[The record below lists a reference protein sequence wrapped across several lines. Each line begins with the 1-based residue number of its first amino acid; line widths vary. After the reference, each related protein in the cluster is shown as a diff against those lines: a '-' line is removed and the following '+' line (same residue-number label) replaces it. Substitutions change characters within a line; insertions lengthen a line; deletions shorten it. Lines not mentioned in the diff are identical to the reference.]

1 MRRRAFITFL
11 AGAAVSRQFS
21 AHAQQTHKLPT
32 IGFLG
37 TDPAAW
43 SEWRAAFEERLRDLG
58 WIAGQTVLID
68 YQWAEGRRERE
79 SEIASEYVR
88 RKVDVIVTT
97 GSIAATLKKATASIP
112 IVFAAATDPLGSD
125 LVSNLSHPG
134 GNVTGLS
141 MQATDIAGKRLEL
154 LREVV
159 PSLHRLG
166 VMFDSGYP
174 AAVLERGEV
183 EAAARSLGVEVVPLE
198 LRRAEDVAPAFQ
210 ALKDGADAIYVVTDN
225 LVSANRMAIITFA
238 LSKRLPSTFN
248 LGEFVQAGGLMS
260 YGPNFPTLFR
270 RAAEYVDKILRGTKP
285 GEIPVEQPTK
295 FDLTVNLNTARALGL
310 TIPPRLLAT
319 ADEVFE

>member
-1 MRRRAFITFL
+1 MKRRDFLSLFGAVVGWPSTARA
-11 AGAAVSRQFS
+11 RQT
-21 AHAQQTHKLPT
+21 ANLPT

-37 TDPAAW
+37 TDPAIW
-43 SEWRAAFEERLRDLG
+43 SQWRAAFEERLRDLG

-68 YQWAEGRRERE
+68 YQWAEGRPERE

-112 IVFAAATDPLGSD
+112 IVFAAAVDPLGSG
-125 LVSNLSHPG
+125 LVANLSHPG

-141 MQATDIAGKRLEL
+141 MEATDIAGKRLEL

-159 PSLHRLG
+159 PSLRRLG
-166 VMFDSGYP
+166 IMFDAGYP
-174 AAVLERGEV
+174 AAVLESREV
-183 EAAARSLGVEVVPLE
+183 QAAARLLGLEVVLLE
-198 LRRAEDVAPAFQ
+198 IRRAEDVGPAFQ
-210 ALKDGADAIYVVTDN
+210 ALKDGADAIYVVTNN
-225 LVSANRMAIITFA
+225 LVSANSTAIITFA

-248 LGEFVQAGGLMS
+248 LAEFVKSGGLMS
-260 YGPNFPTLFR
+260 YGPNFSTLFA

-285 GEIPVEQPTK
+285 GDIPVEQPTK
-295 FDLTVNLNTARALGL
+295 FDLVVNLNTAKALGV

-319 ADEVFE
+319 ADEVIE